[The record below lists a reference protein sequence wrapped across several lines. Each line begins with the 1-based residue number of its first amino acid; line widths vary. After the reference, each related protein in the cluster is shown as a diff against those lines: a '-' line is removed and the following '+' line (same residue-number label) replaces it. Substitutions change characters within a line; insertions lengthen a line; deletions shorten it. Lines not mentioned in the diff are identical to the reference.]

1 MSGLGHTTGIDI
13 PGETSGLVPDQR
25 WCHGQYLLTKNS
37 RYVTCPYGW
46 LPGFDVNMAI
56 GQGDL
61 LVDPLQMA
69 VAYAAVANGGSV
81 LQPRIAWAL
90 ARPDAAGAEH
100 NIKEF
105 QPHVVDHLGLDST
118 ELGVIQQGLQQVVSG
133 SGGTA
138 TSAFAGFPLSQYP
151 VAGKT
156 GTAQLGT
163 TGINDAWFISYAPAN
178 APKYVIAVY
187 IERAGHGGESAAPVA
202 RQIYEGLFHIDSTIQ
217 IGGGHDFSG

>member
-1 MSGLGHTTGIDI
+1 
-13 PGETSGLVPDQR
+13 
-25 WCHGQYLLTKNS
+25 
-37 RYVTCPYGW
+37 
-46 LPGFDVNMAI
+46 
-56 GQGDL
+56 
-61 LVDPLQMA
+61 
-69 VAYAAVANGGSV
+69 
-81 LQPRIAWAL
+81 
-90 ARPDAAGAEH
+90 
-100 NIKEF
+100 
-105 QPHVVDHLGLDST
+105 
-118 ELGVIQQGLQQVVSG
+118 VSG

-202 RQIYEGLFHIDSTIQ
+202 RQIYEGLFHIDNTIQ
-217 IGGGHDFSG
+217 IGSGHDFSG